1 MKEYEV
7 QIQFLENNNSMW
19 VSLVDA
25 ENNLIHGFDT
35 EIDAEKIID
44 KVRIENYPKSCR
56 IVKR

>member
-25 ENNLIHGFDT
+25 ENNLIYGFDT